1 MAHHICKSLQNTF
14 DMLVRMTKRDMA
26 ALVLSGGGARG
37 AYQIGVL
44 LGIARILKRA
54 GILHADAPA
63 SPFQVYCGT
72 SAGAINAAALACRTD
87 EFEPALNML
96 AQLWRNLHVQ
106 DVYRA
111 DVLAMAGGGAR
122 WMSALGLG
130 WMLRR
135 SLRAKPRALLDN
147 APLAHLLAKTVD
159 VARIGRMI
167 DAGQLRA
174 LAVGASSY
182 SAGVHATFYQASREI
197 EPWHRSERMAVPVRI
212 EIGHLMAS
220 ASIPFVFPAQ
230 LLKRFGHDEWFG
242 DGSMRQTAPL
252 SPAIHLGADKMLVI
266 GAGRAQE
273 PVQIV
278 NAPRYP
284 SLASVAGHAMASI
297 FLDTLAAD
305 VERLERVNR
314 TVALIDPAHR
324 SALGLRVVEPLVI
337 APSERLDDI
346 AVRHAK
352 ALPRTV
358 RALLRALGADDA
370 SGGGLTSYLLFEP
383 AFTRELI
390 ALGEADAA
398 ARSDQIRA
406 FFAV

>member
-1 MAHHICKSLQNTF
+1 
-14 DMLVRMTKRDMA
+14 MLVHMPLKPSVG
-26 ALVLSGGGARG
+26 LVLSGGGARG
-37 AYQIGVL
+37 AYQVGVL
-44 LGIARILKRA
+44 LGVARILKRA
-54 GILHADAPA
+54 GALHADAPA
-63 SPFQVYCGT
+63 APFAIYSGT

-87 EFEPALNML
+87 EFETALNLL

-106 DVYRA
+106 DVYHA
-111 DVLAMAGGGAR
+111 DPLSMIGGGAR

-147 APLAHLLAKTVD
+147 APLAHLLARTVD
-159 VARIGRMI
+159 TARIGRMI
-167 DAGQLRA
+167 DAGHLRA

-182 SAGVHATFYQASREI
+182 TSGTHVTFYQASREI
-197 EPWHRSERMAVPVRI
+197 EPWHRSDRI
-212 EIGHLMAS
+212 ASPSRVEILHLMAS
-220 ASIPFVFPAQ
+220 SSIPFVFPAR
-230 LLKRFGHDEWFG
+230 LLKRFGQEEWFG

-252 SPAIHLGADKMLVI
+252 SPAIHLGATKLLVI

-273 PVQIV
+273 PRAPVTT
-278 NAPRYP
+278 PRYP
-284 SLASVAGHAMASI
+284 SLAAVAGHAMASI
-297 FLDTLAAD
+297 FLDTLSAD

-314 TVALIDPAHR
+314 TLSLMSDEQR
-324 SALGLRVVEPLVI
+324 SRLGLRIIEPLVI

-346 AVRHAK
+346 AVRHTK

-370 SGGGLTSYLLFEP
+370 HGGSLTSYLLFEP

-398 ARSDQIRA
+398 ARSDAIRT
-406 FFAV
+406 FFAA

>member
-1 MAHHICKSLQNTF
+1 MRSANI
-14 DMLVRMTKRDMA
+14 

-44 LGIARILKRA
+44 LAVVRILKRA
-54 GILHADAPA
+54 GVLHADAPA
-63 SPFQVYCGT
+63 APFSIYCGT

-87 EFEPALNML
+87 DFDAALNLL
-96 AQLWRNLHVQ
+96 AQLWRNLHVH
-106 DVYRA
+106 DVYRS

-122 WMSALGLG
+122 WMSAIGFG

-147 APLAHLLAKTVD
+147 APLAHLLARTVD
-159 VARIGRMI
+159 VARVGRMI

-174 LAVGASSY
+174 LAVSASSY
-182 SAGVHATFYQASREI
+182 SSGAHATFYQASREI
-197 EPWHRSERMAVPVRI
+197 EPWHRSERVAIPAPI
-212 EIGHLMAS
+212 EISHLMAS
-220 ASIPFVFPAQ
+220 SSIPFVFPAQ
-230 LLKRFGHDEWFG
+230 LLKRRGQEEWFG

-252 SPAIHLGADKMLVI
+252 SPAIHLGATKMLVI

-273 PVQIV
+273 PQALVT
-278 NAPRYP
+278 APRYP
-284 SLASVAGHAMASI
+284 SLATVAGHAMASI
-297 FLDTLAAD
+297 FLDTLSAD
-305 VERLERVNR
+305 IERLERVNR
-314 TVALIDPAHR
+314 TLSLL
-324 SALGLRVVEPLVI
+324 SAEQRETLALRVVQPLVI

-352 ALPRTV
+352 VLPRAV
-358 RALLRALGADDA
+358 RAMLRTLGADDA

-398 ARSDQIRA
+398 ARSDAIRT
-406 FFAV
+406 FFEI